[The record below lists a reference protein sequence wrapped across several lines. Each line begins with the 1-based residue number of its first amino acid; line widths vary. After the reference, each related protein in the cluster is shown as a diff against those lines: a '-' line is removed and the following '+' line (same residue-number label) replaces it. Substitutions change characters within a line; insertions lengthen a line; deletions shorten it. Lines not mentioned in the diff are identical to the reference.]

1 MTGEDRVKELQ
12 LLGWEVVRDDREGG
26 TGEVQLERTVP
37 RKSRDPFGNSTGDD
51 WEQTLHR
58 QVFFFDDGT
67 FEETRG

>member
-12 LLGWEVVRDDREGG
+12 LLG
-26 TGEVQLERTVP
+26 
-37 RKSRDPFGNSTGDD
+37 

>member
-12 LLGWEVVRDDREGG
+12 LLGWEVVRDDRE
-26 TGEVQLERTVP
+26 VQLERTVP
-37 RKSRDPFGNSTGDD
+37 RKSRDPFGNSTGVD